1 VSGDALL
8 PAERKILEELGHL
21 PLDFRAMW
29 AISNVFRSS
38 TALRRHLEATVLA
51 PDRLSWTAFT
61 ALWVLWIWGE
71 MESRAFASAVG
82 ISRPTATG
90 VLATLHRRRLVRR
103 RKATKDGRVVLVS
116 LTPSGRRKI
125 EDLFPRFNLEE
136 TKLASSLASA
146 EQEDLASMLRSLLRG
161 VAADAAEEDR
171 QVASAT
177 DRGSRP
183 RGRRSVR
190 GATGSHRDRR

>member
-1 VSGDALL
+1 MSGDGLL
-8 PAERKILEELGHL
+8 PAERKILDELGEL

-29 AISNVFRSS
+29 AISNVFRTS

-71 MESRAFASAVG
+71 MESRDFAAAVG

-90 VLATLHRRRLVRR
+90 VLSTLHRRRLVRR
-103 RKATKDGRVVLVS
+103 RKDAEDGRVVVVS

-125 EDLFPRFNLEE
+125 EDLFPRFNEEESGVASVLPLED
-136 TKLASSLASA
+136 
-146 EQEDLASMLRSLLRG
+146 QDRLASMLRTLVRTL
-161 VAADAAEEDR
+161 DR
-171 QVASAT
+171 S
-177 DRGSRP
+177 SEP
-183 RGRRSVR
+183 R
-190 GATGSHRDRR
+190 

>member
-1 VSGDALL
+1 MNGDALL

-38 TALRRHLEATVLA
+38 TALRRHLESTVLA

-71 MESRAFASAVG
+71 MESKEFAAAVG

-90 VLATLHRRRLVRR
+90 VLSTLQRRRLVRR
-103 RKATKDGRVVLVS
+103 KRAAEDGRVVIVS
-116 LTPSGRRKI
+116 LTPSGRKTI
-125 EDLFPRFNLEE
+125 EELFPRFNAEE
-136 TKLASSLASA
+136 ARVAAALSDGQQDHLAA
-146 EQEDLASMLRSLLRG
+146 MLRTLLRT
-161 VAADAAEEDR
+161 VDR
-171 QVASAT
+171 PV
-177 DRGSRP
+177 
-183 RGRRSVR
+183 
-190 GATGSHRDRR
+190 